1 MGCHGYPVVPVWA
14 DPEEGCAADQGE
26 RTLHLLP
33 PPPRAPEAD
42 SGQLGEAA
50 SGSQH
55 QVMGHRL
62 TGHRTGS
69 WVKNWK
75 PGHSDV
81 EGHTLSIAF
90 RQSSS
95 KLCQI

>member
-1 MGCHGYPVVPVWA
+1 
-14 DPEEGCAADQGE
+14 
-26 RTLHLLP
+26 
-33 PPPRAPEAD
+33 
-42 SGQLGEAA
+42 
-50 SGSQH
+50 
-55 QVMGHRL
+55 MGHRL

-90 RQSSS
+90 WHLPPNSARFSYAPEGALFISLQLSTDTVSALQ
-95 KLCQI
+95 KVWVLI